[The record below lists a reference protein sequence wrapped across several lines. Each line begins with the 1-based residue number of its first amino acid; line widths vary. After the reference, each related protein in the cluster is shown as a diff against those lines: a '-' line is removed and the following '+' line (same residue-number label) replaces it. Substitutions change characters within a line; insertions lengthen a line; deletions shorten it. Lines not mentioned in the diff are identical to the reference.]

1 MTGANDYPTG
11 VIATAANAY
20 AFIQPNGATNA
31 GFIVSEEGAL
41 VIDSL
46 MTPALATRLLSEIR
60 RVTKAPIR
68 YLVDTHYHGDHVF
81 GNQYFVPAPII
92 GHSNCRRELIEK
104 FDANMNRYTTGRP
117 ELIPELA
124 QIRMTLP
131 DVTFEERMDIRLG
144 DREINL
150 IYLGRAHS
158 AGDILLHLP
167 QDGVLYAGDIA
178 FHRILPAFPDGHIT
192 KWLAVMDQTRDL
204 DFETIVPG
212 HGPVGTKA
220 DFDEARELMAQL
232 HGEIRR
238 GFDAGKSETETA
250 QAVDLGKFAA
260 YLGQERIA
268 QITQMAYRAYRGE
281 LE

>member
-1 MTGANDYPTG
+1 MTSANYDTG
-11 VIATAANAY
+11 VIQTAAQAY

-31 GFIVSEEGAL
+31 GFIVSEEGVL

-46 MTPALATRLLSEIR
+46 MTPSLATRLLSEIR
-60 RVTKAPIR
+60 RVSKAPIR

-92 GHSNCRRELIEK
+92 GHVNCRQELIEK
-104 FDANMNRYTTGRP
+104 FDANMNRYTSGRP
-117 ELIPELA
+117 ELIPELE

-131 DVTFEERMDIRLG
+131 DVTFEDRMNIRLG

-167 QDGVLYAGDIA
+167 QEGLLYAGDIA

-192 KWLAVMDQTRDL
+192 KWLDVMEETRKL
-204 DFETIVPG
+204 DFDTIVPG
-212 HGPVGTKA
+212 HGPVGTKRE
-220 DFDEARELMAQL
+220 FDEAKELMAHL

-238 GFDAGKSETETA
+238 GFDQGQSEEETA
-250 QAVDLGKFAA
+250 QGVDLGKFTS
-260 YLGQERIA
+260 YLGQERIG
-268 QITQMAYRAYRGE
+268 QITQMAYRAYRGD

>member
-1 MTGANDYPTG
+1 MTSASYDTG
-11 VIATAANAY
+11 VIQTASQAY

-31 GFIVSEEGAL
+31 GFIVSEEGVL

-46 MTPALATRLLSEIR
+46 MTPSLATRLLSEIR
-60 RVTKAPIR
+60 RVSKAPIR

-92 GHSNCRRELIEK
+92 GHVNCRQELIEK
-104 FDANMNRYTTGRP
+104 FDANMNRYTSGRP
-117 ELIPELA
+117 ELIPELE

-131 DVTFEERMDIRLG
+131 DVTFEDRMNIRLG

-167 QDGVLYAGDIA
+167 QEGLLYAGDIA

-192 KWLAVMDQTRDL
+192 KWLDVMEETRKL
-204 DFETIVPG
+204 DFDTIVPG
-212 HGPVGTKA
+212 HGPVGTKRE
-220 DFDEARELMAQL
+220 FDEAKELMAHL

-238 GFDAGKSETETA
+238 GFDQGQSEEETA
-250 QAVDLGKFAA
+250 QGVDLGKFTS
-260 YLGQERIA
+260 YLGQERIG
-268 QITQMAYRAYRGE
+268 QITQMAYRAYRGD

>member
-1 MTGANDYPTG
+1 MTSASYDTG
-11 VIATAANAY
+11 VIQTAAQAY

-31 GFIVSEEGAL
+31 GFIVSEEGVL

-46 MTPALATRLLSEIR
+46 MTPSLATRLLSEIR
-60 RVTKAPIR
+60 RVSKAPIR

-92 GHSNCRRELIEK
+92 GHVNCRQELIEK
-104 FDANMNRYTTGRP
+104 FDANMNRYTSGRP
-117 ELIPELA
+117 ELIPELE

-131 DVTFEERMDIRLG
+131 DVTFDDRMNIRLG

-167 QDGVLYAGDIA
+167 QEGLLYAGDIA

-192 KWLAVMDQTRDL
+192 KWLDVMEETRKL
-204 DFETIVPG
+204 DFDTIVPG
-212 HGPVGTKA
+212 HGPVGTKRE
-220 DFDEARELMAQL
+220 FDEAKELMAHL

-238 GFDAGKSETETA
+238 GFDQGQSEEETA
-250 QAVDLGKFAA
+250 QGVDLGKFTS
-260 YLGQERIA
+260 YLGQERIG
-268 QITQMAYRAYRGE
+268 QITQMAYRAYRGD

>member
-1 MTGANDYPTG
+1 MTSASYDTG
-11 VIATAANAY
+11 VIQTAPRAY

-31 GFIVSEEGAL
+31 GFIVSEEGVL

-46 MTPALATRLLSEIR
+46 MTPSLATRLLSEIR
-60 RVTKAPIR
+60 RVSKAPIR

-92 GHSNCRRELIEK
+92 GHVNCRLELIEK
-104 FDANMNRYTTGRP
+104 FDANMNRYTSGRP
-117 ELIPELA
+117 ELIPELE

-131 DVTFEERMDIRLG
+131 DVTFEERMNIRLG

-167 QDGVLYAGDIA
+167 QEGVLYAGDIA

-192 KWLAVMDQTRDL
+192 KWLAVMEETRKL
-204 DFETIVPG
+204 DFDTIIPG
-212 HGPVGTKA
+212 HGPVGTKQE
-220 DFDEARELMAQL
+220 FDAARELMAHL

-238 GFDAGKSETETA
+238 GFDQGQSEDETA
-250 QAVDLGKFAA
+250 RQVDLGKFAS
-260 YLGQERIA
+260 YLAQDRIG

>member
-1 MTGANDYPTG
+1 MTSASYDTG
-11 VIATAANAY
+11 VIQTAAQAY

-31 GFIVSEEGAL
+31 GFIVSEEGVL

-46 MTPALATRLLSEIR
+46 MTPSLATRLLSEIR
-60 RVTKAPIR
+60 RVSKAPIR

-92 GHSNCRRELIEK
+92 GHVNCRQELIEK
-104 FDANMNRYTTGRP
+104 FDANMNRYTSGRP
-117 ELIPELA
+117 ELIPELE

-131 DVTFEERMDIRLG
+131 DVTFEDRMNIRLG

-167 QDGVLYAGDIA
+167 QEGLLYAGDIA

-192 KWLAVMDQTRDL
+192 KWLDVMEETRKL
-204 DFETIVPG
+204 DFDTIVPG
-212 HGPVGTKA
+212 HGPVGTKRE
-220 DFDEARELMAQL
+220 FDEAKELMAHL

-238 GFDAGKSETETA
+238 GFDQGQSEEETA
-250 QAVDLGKFAA
+250 QGVDLGKFTS
-260 YLGQERIA
+260 YLGQERIG
-268 QITQMAYRAYRGE
+268 QITQMAYRAYRGD

>member
-1 MTGANDYPTG
+1 MTTQTYDTG
-11 VIATAANAY
+11 VIQTAPNAY

-31 GFIVSEEGAL
+31 GFIVGEEGII

-46 MTPALATRLLSEIR
+46 MTPSLAIRLLSEIR
-60 RVTKAPIR
+60 NVSKAPIR

-92 GHSNCRRELIEK
+92 GHENCRTELIEK
-104 FDANMNRYTTGRP
+104 FDANMNRYTSGRP
-117 ELIPELA
+117 ELIPELS

-131 DVTFEERMDIRLG
+131 DVTFSDRMDLRLG
-144 DREINL
+144 DREINM

-178 FHRILPAFPDGHIT
+178 FHRVLPAFPDGHIT
-192 KWLAVMDQTRDL
+192 KWLYVMDKTREM

-212 HGPVGTKA
+212 HGPVGTKK
-220 DFDEARELMAQL
+220 DFDEARELMAHLQ
-232 HGEIRR
+232 GEIRK
-238 GFDAGKSETETA
+238 GFDEGKSEDETA
-250 QAVDLGKFAA
+250 AGVNLGKFTE
-260 YLGQERIA
+260 YLGQDRVGL
-268 QITQMAYRAYRGE
+268 ITNMAYRAYRGD
-281 LE
+281 LQ

>member
-1 MTGANDYPTG
+1 MTSASYDTG
-11 VIATAANAY
+11 VIQTAAQAY

-31 GFIVSEEGAL
+31 GFIVSEEGVL

-46 MTPALATRLLSEIR
+46 MTPSLATRLLSEIR
-60 RVTKAPIR
+60 RVSKAPIR

-92 GHSNCRRELIEK
+92 GHVNCRQELIEK
-104 FDANMNRYTTGRP
+104 FDANMNRYTSGRP
-117 ELIPELA
+117 ELIPELE

-131 DVTFEERMDIRLG
+131 DVTFEDRMNLRLG

-167 QDGVLYAGDIA
+167 QEGLLYAGDIA

-192 KWLAVMDQTRDL
+192 KWLDVMEETRKL
-204 DFETIVPG
+204 DFDTIVPG
-212 HGPVGTKA
+212 HGPVGTKRE
-220 DFDEARELMAQL
+220 FDEAKELMAHL

-238 GFDAGKSETETA
+238 GFDQGHSEEETA
-250 QAVDLGKFAA
+250 QGVDLGKFTS
-260 YLGQERIA
+260 YLGQERIG
-268 QITQMAYRAYRGE
+268 QITQMAYRAYRGD

>member
-1 MTGANDYPTG
+1 MTSANYDTG
-11 VIATAANAY
+11 IIQTASQAY

-31 GFIVSEEGAL
+31 GFIVSEEGVL

-46 MTPALATRLLSEIR
+46 MTPSLATRLLSEIR
-60 RVTKAPIR
+60 HLTKAPIR

-92 GHSNCRRELIEK
+92 GHVNCRLELIEK
-104 FDANMNRYTTGRP
+104 FDANMNRYTSGRP
-117 ELIPELA
+117 ELIPELS

-131 DVTFEERMDIRLG
+131 DVTFEDRMNLQMG
-144 DREINL
+144 SREINL
-150 IYLGRAHS
+150 IHLGRAHS

-192 KWLAVMDQTRDL
+192 KWLNVMEETRKL

-212 HGPVGTKA
+212 HGPVGTKKE
-220 DFDEARELMAQL
+220 FDEARELMAHL
-232 HGEIRR
+232 HGEIRQ
-238 GFDAGKSETETA
+238 GFDQGKSEDETA
-250 QAVDLGKFAA
+250 QQVDLGKFTS
-260 YLGQERIA
+260 YLGQERIG
-268 QITQMAYRAYRGE
+268 QITQMAYRAYRGD

>member
-1 MTGANDYPTG
+1 MTSASYDTG
-11 VIATAANAY
+11 VIQTAAQAY

-31 GFIVSEEGAL
+31 GFIVSEEGVL

-46 MTPALATRLLSEIR
+46 MTPSLATRLLSEIR
-60 RVTKAPIR
+60 RVSKAPIR

-92 GHSNCRRELIEK
+92 GHVNCRQELIEK
-104 FDANMNRYTTGRP
+104 FDANMNRYTSGRP
-117 ELIPELA
+117 ELIPELE

-131 DVTFEERMDIRLG
+131 DVTFEDRMNIRLG

-167 QDGVLYAGDIA
+167 QEGLLYAGDIA

-192 KWLAVMDQTRDL
+192 KWLDVMEETRKL
-204 DFETIVPG
+204 DFDTIVPG
-212 HGPVGTKA
+212 HGPVGTKRE
-220 DFDEARELMAQL
+220 FDEAKELMAHL

-238 GFDAGKSETETA
+238 GFDQGQSEDETA
-250 QAVDLGKFAA
+250 QGVDLGKFTS
-260 YLGQERIA
+260 YLGQERIG
-268 QITQMAYRAYRGE
+268 QITQMAYRAYRGD

>member
-1 MTGANDYPTG
+1 MTSSNDYPTG

-31 GFIVSEEGAL
+31 GFIVSEEGVL

-46 MTPALATRLLSEIR
+46 MTPSLATRLLSEIR
-60 RVTKAPIR
+60 SVSKAPIR

-92 GHSNCRRELIEK
+92 GHRNCRRELIEK
-104 FDANMNRYTTGRP
+104 FDANMRRYTSSRP

-192 KWLAVMDQTRDL
+192 KWLAVMEQTREL
-204 DFETIVPG
+204 DFATIVPG

-238 GFDAGKSETETA
+238 GFDQGKSETETA
-250 QAVDLGKFAA
+250 QTVDLGKFTA
-260 YLGQERIA
+260 YLGQERIT
-268 QITQMAYRAYRGE
+268 QITQMAYRAYRGD

>member
-1 MTGANDYPTG
+1 MTSASYDTG
-11 VIATAANAY
+11 VIQTAAQAY

-31 GFIVSEEGAL
+31 GFIISEEGVL

-46 MTPALATRLLSEIR
+46 MTPSLATRLLSEIR
-60 RVTKAPIR
+60 RVSKAPIR

-92 GHSNCRRELIEK
+92 GHVNCRQELIEK
-104 FDANMNRYTTGRP
+104 FDANMNRYTSGRP
-117 ELIPELA
+117 ELIPELE

-131 DVTFEERMDIRLG
+131 DVTFEDRMNIRLG

-167 QDGVLYAGDIA
+167 QEGLLYAGDIA

-192 KWLAVMDQTRDL
+192 KWLNVMEETRKL
-204 DFETIVPG
+204 DFDTIVPG
-212 HGPVGTKA
+212 HGPVGTKRE
-220 DFDEARELMAQL
+220 FDEAKELMAHL

-238 GFDAGKSETETA
+238 GFDQGQSEEETA
-250 QAVDLGKFAA
+250 QGVDLGKFTS
-260 YLGQERIA
+260 YLGQERIG
-268 QITQMAYRAYRGE
+268 QITQMAYRAYRGD
-281 LE
+281 LK

>member
-1 MTGANDYPTG
+1 MTTQTYDTG
-11 VIATAANAY
+11 VIETAANAY

-31 GFIVSEEGAL
+31 GFIVGEEGII

-46 MTPALATRLLSEIR
+46 MTPSLATRLLSEIR
-60 RVTKAPIR
+60 SISKAPIR

-92 GHSNCRRELIEK
+92 GHENCRTELIEK
-104 FDANMNRYTTGRP
+104 FDANMNRYTSGRP
-117 ELIPELA
+117 ELIPELS

-131 DVTFEERMDIRLG
+131 DVTFSDRMDLRLG
-144 DREINL
+144 DREINM

-178 FHRILPAFPDGHIT
+178 FHRVLPAFPDGHIT
-192 KWLAVMDQTRDL
+192 KWLDVMDKTREI

-212 HGPVGTKA
+212 HGPVGTKK
-220 DFDEARELMAQL
+220 DFDEARELMGHL
-232 HGEIRR
+232 HGEIRK
-238 GFDAGKSETETA
+238 GFDAGKPEEETA
-250 QAVDLGKFAA
+250 SGVNLGKFTE
-260 YLGQERIA
+260 YLGQDRIGL
-268 QITQMAYRAYRGE
+268 ITNMAYRAYKGD

>member
-1 MTGANDYPTG
+1 MTSAGYDTG
-11 VIATAANAY
+11 VIQTAAQAY

-31 GFIVSEEGAL
+31 GFIVSEEGVL

-46 MTPALATRLLSEIR
+46 MTPSLATRLLSEIR
-60 RVTKAPIR
+60 RVSKAPIR

-92 GHSNCRRELIEK
+92 GHVNCRQELIEK
-104 FDANMNRYTTGRP
+104 FDANMNRYTSGRP
-117 ELIPELA
+117 ELIPELE

-131 DVTFEERMDIRLG
+131 DVTFEDRMNLRLG

-167 QDGVLYAGDIA
+167 QEGLLYAGDIA

-192 KWLAVMDQTRDL
+192 KWLDVMEETRKL
-204 DFETIVPG
+204 DFDTIVPG
-212 HGPVGTKA
+212 HGPVGTKRE
-220 DFDEARELMAQL
+220 FDEAKELMAHL

-238 GFDAGKSETETA
+238 GFDQGQSEEETA
-250 QAVDLGKFAA
+250 QGVDLGKFTS
-260 YLGQERIA
+260 YLGQERIG
-268 QITQMAYRAYRGE
+268 QITQMAYRAYRGD

>member
-1 MTGANDYPTG
+1 MTSASYDTG
-11 VIATAANAY
+11 VIQTAAQAY

-31 GFIVSEEGAL
+31 GFIVSEEGVL

-60 RVTKAPIR
+60 RVSKAPIR

-92 GHSNCRRELIEK
+92 GHVNCRQELIEK
-104 FDANMNRYTTGRP
+104 FDANMNRYTSGRP
-117 ELIPELA
+117 ELIPELE

-131 DVTFEERMDIRLG
+131 DVTFEDRMNIRLG

-167 QDGVLYAGDIA
+167 QEGLLYAGDIA

-192 KWLAVMDQTRDL
+192 KWLDVMEETRKL
-204 DFETIVPG
+204 DFDTIVPG
-212 HGPVGTKA
+212 HGPVGTKRE
-220 DFDEARELMAQL
+220 FDEAKELMAHL

-238 GFDAGKSETETA
+238 GFDQGQSEEETA
-250 QAVDLGKFAA
+250 QGVDLGKFTS
-260 YLGQERIA
+260 YLGQERIG
-268 QITQMAYRAYRGE
+268 QITQMAYRAYRGD

>member
-1 MTGANDYPTG
+1 MTTQIYDTG
-11 VIATAANAY
+11 VIEVAPNAY

-31 GFIVSEEGAL
+31 GFIVGEEGII

-46 MTPALATRLLSEIR
+46 MTPSLATRLMSEIR
-60 RVTKAPIR
+60 GVSKAPIR

-81 GNQYFVPAPII
+81 GNQYFLPAPII
-92 GHSNCRRELIEK
+92 GHENCRRELIEK
-104 FDANMNRYTTGRP
+104 FDANMNRYTSGRP

-131 DVTFEERMDIRLG
+131 DVTFSDRMDLRLG
-144 DREINL
+144 QREINM

-178 FHRILPAFPDGHIT
+178 FHRVLPAFPDGHIT
-192 KWLAVMDQTRDL
+192 KWLDVMDQTRDME
-204 DFETIVPG
+204 FETIVPG
-212 HGPVGTKA
+212 HGPVGTKQ
-220 DFDEARELMAQL
+220 DFDEARELMAHL
-232 HGEIRR
+232 HGEIRKC
-238 GFDAGKSETETA
+238 FDAGMSEAEA
-250 QAVDLGKFAA
+250 AESVKLGKFTE
-260 YLGQERIA
+260 YLGQDRMGLISN
-268 QITQMAYRAYRGE
+268 MAYRAYRGD